1 MRRSPVIAYIARR
14 LLQMIPLVLG
24 VTFLSFAIINLMPGS
39 PVMRL
44 RDNPKIRPEAA
55 LMLEKQLGLDQPW
68 PVRYVHWLG
77 DLAHGNLGVSLY
89 NQLPVADRIW
99 AAIPNTLLLAVT
111 SLVIALAIAVPLGI
125 YAAVRHGSPFDRA
138 SSVTS
143 VALYSMPDFWLALL
157 LVIFFALK
165 FKEWGLPALP
175 VGGMTDARGGGDFM
189 DRVKHLILPVAA
201 LSLVQIGGWAVFF
214 RSSMLETLS
223 QEYIRTARSKGL
235 QERSILYLH
244 AFKNAFL
251 PLITIVG
258 LALPGLLGGA
268 LFIETIFAWPGM
280 GRLTYEAVGRRDYT
294 MIMATTLMFS
304 VLTMLSNLIADVLY
318 ATLDPRIRLD

>member
-1 MRRSPVIAYIARR
+1 MIAYIARR

-55 LMLEKQLGLDQPW
+55 AMLEKQLGLDQPW
-68 PVRYVHWLG
+68 PVRYVQWLG

-125 YAAVRHGSPFDRA
+125 YSAVKHGSAFDRA

-157 LVIFFALK
+157 LVILFALK

-175 VGGMTDARGGGDFM
+175 VGGMTDARGGGDLR
-189 DRVKHLILPVAA
+189 DRIEHLILPVAA
-201 LSLVQIGGWAVFF
+201 LSMVQIGSWAAFF

-223 QEYIRTARSKGL
+223 QEYVRTAKSKGL
-235 QERSILYLH
+235 PERKILYLH

-318 ATLDPRIRLD
+318 ATLDPRIRLA

>member
-1 MRRSPVIAYIARR
+1 MRRPPVIAYIARR

-24 VTFLSFAIINLMPGS
+24 VTFISFAIINLMPGS

-55 LMLEKQLGLDQPW
+55 LALEKQLGLDQPW
-68 PVRYVHWLG
+68 PVRYVQWLG

-111 SLVIALAIAVPLGI
+111 SLIIALAIAVPLGI
-125 YAAVRHGSPFDRA
+125 YSAVRHGSLFDRA

-157 LVIFFALK
+157 LVILFALK
-165 FKEWGLPALP
+165 FKEWGLPSAP
-175 VGGMTDARGGGDFM
+175 VGGMTDARGGGDLA
-189 DRVKHLILPVAA
+189 DRIRHLILPVTA
-201 LSLVQIGGWAVFF
+201 LSLVQVGSWAVFF

-235 QERSILYLH
+235 MERSILYLH

-318 ATLDPRIRLD
+318 ATLDPRIRLA

>member
-1 MRRSPVIAYIARR
+1 VIAYIARR
-14 LLQMIPLVLG
+14 LLQMVPLVLG
-24 VTFLSFAIINLMPGS
+24 VTFLTFAIINLMPGS

-55 LMLEKQLGLDQPW
+55 LALEKQLGLDQPW
-68 PVRYVHWLG
+68 PVRYVNWLG
-77 DLAHGNLGVSLY
+77 DLAQGNLGVSLY

-111 SLVIALAIAVPLGI
+111 SLTIALAIAVPMGI
-125 YAAVRHGSPFDRA
+125 YAAVKHGTTFDRA

-157 LVIFFALK
+157 LVILFALK

-175 VGGMTDARGGGDFM
+175 VGGMTDARGGGDLR
-189 DRVKHLILPVAA
+189 DRIEHLILPVAA
-201 LSLVQIGGWAVFF
+201 LSMVQIGSWAAFF

-223 QEYIRTARSKGL
+223 QEYIRTANSKGL
-235 QERSILYLH
+235 PERTILYLH

-318 ATLDPRIRLD
+318 ATLDPRIRLA

>member
-1 MRRSPVIAYIARR
+1 MASYILRR
-14 LLQMIPLVLG
+14 LIQMIPLVLG
-24 VTFLSFAIINLMPGS
+24 VTFITFAIINLMPGS
-39 PVMRL
+39 PVLRL

-55 LMLEKQLGLDQPW
+55 AELEKQLGLDKPW
-68 PVRYVHWLG
+68 PVRYVSWLG
-77 DLAHGNLGVSLY
+77 DLAHGDLGVSLY
-89 NQLPVADRIW
+89 NRLPVADRIW
-99 AAIPNTLLLAVT
+99 AAIPNTLVLALLA
-111 SLVIALAIAVPLGI
+111 LGIALAIAVPLGV
-125 YAAVRHGSPFDRA
+125 YSAVRHGTLFDRTA
-138 SSVTS
+138 SVSA

-157 LVIFFALK
+157 LVILFALR

-175 VGGMTDARGGGDFM
+175 VGGMTDARGGGDFL
-189 DRVKHLILPVAA
+189 DRVKHLILPVTA
-201 LSLVQIGGWAVFF
+201 LALVQIGSWSAFF

-223 QEYIRTARSKGL
+223 QEYMRTARSKGL
-235 QERSILYLH
+235 PERTLLYLH

-304 VLTMLSNLIADVLY
+304 VLTMLSNLFADVLY
-318 ATLDPRIRLD
+318 AALDPRIRLE

>member
-1 MRRSPVIAYIARR
+1 MIAYIARR
-14 LLQMIPLVLG
+14 LLQMVPLVLG
-24 VTFLSFAIINLMPGS
+24 VTFLTFAIINLMPGS

-55 LMLEKQLGLDQPW
+55 LALEKQLGLDQPW
-68 PVRYVHWLG
+68 PVRYVNWLG
-77 DLAHGNLGVSLY
+77 DLAQGNLGVSLY

-111 SLVIALAIAVPLGI
+111 SLTIALAIAVPMGI
-125 YAAVRHGSPFDRA
+125 YAAVKHGTTFDRA

-157 LVIFFALK
+157 LVILFALK

-175 VGGMTDARGGGDFM
+175 VGGMTDARGGGDLR
-189 DRVKHLILPVAA
+189 DRIEHLILPVAA
-201 LSLVQIGGWAVFF
+201 LSMVQIGSWAAFF

-223 QEYIRTARSKGL
+223 QEYIRTANSKGL
-235 QERSILYLH
+235 PERTILYLH

-318 ATLDPRIRLD
+318 ATLDPRIRLA